1 MNTMD
6 RNPVSVSQIPCGQRS
21 HPRTITGSTI
31 TMLLLL
37 AVGFSSGCA
46 TLPAGPPP
54 PPDPRTLPIFD
65 GLTGDTVT
73 WNELITQ
80 SEAAEII
87 VIGEEHDDPAAHAL
101 QLELLRAVLAASDDA
116 ALSLEMLERDEQPL
130 VEAWL
135 IGTLETDEFVEQTG
149 SRSWGGEEGWYR
161 FYQPIL
167 DAAKIESAPI
177 IAANAPRRY
186 VSRARKEGYD
196 VLRALPDEERCWFD
210 VPESLDDGPYYD
222 RFAETM
228 RGFRGD
234 EIEEAAIIATFRSQ
248 QVWDVTMARSIN
260 TAMDDPKINRIIH
273 LVGRFHSDFEG
284 GTIGELRRLRPDA
297 EILIISCIRRGGAID
312 GLNADDR
319 GIGNLVVYTPET
331 TSTD

>member
-1 MNTMD
+1 MGTMD
-6 RNPVSVSQIPCGQRS
+6 KNLVSTGHISCDQRS
-21 HPRTITGSTI
+21 HPRNIVSGAITV
-31 TMLLLL
+31 LLLM

-46 TLPAGPPP
+46 TPPTGPPP
-54 PPDPRTLPIFD
+54 PPDPWTLPIFD

-73 WNELITQ
+73 WNELIKR
-80 SEAAEII
+80 SKAAEII

-116 ALSLEMLERDEQPL
+116 ALSLEMLERDEQPF

-135 IGTLETDEFVEQTG
+135 IGTLKTDDFVEQTG

-161 FYQPIL
+161 FYQPML
-167 DAAKIESAPI
+167 DAAKIEEAPI

-196 VLRALPDEERCWFD
+196 VLRALPDEAQSWFD
-210 VPESLDDGPYYD
+210 IPESLDDGPYYD

-234 EIEEAAIIATFRSQ
+234 DIEEAAIIATFRSQ

-260 TAMDDPKINRIIH
+260 TAMDDPRINQIIH
-273 LVGRFHSDFEG
+273 LVGRFHSDFGG

-297 EILIISCIRRGGAID
+297 DILVISCIRGRDSTD
-312 GLNADDR
+312 GLNTDDR
-319 GIGNLVVYTPET
+319 GIGDLVVYTPET